1 LNSDQNR
8 MGVTTM
14 LSIIKTMGKLLVNT
28 VVVIAYVSLFVFVYI
43 MVLLSELGS
52 NKPKLTV
59 H

>member
-1 LNSDQNR
+1 
-8 MGVTTM
+8 M

-28 VVVIAYVSLFVFVYI
+28 VVLIAYVSLFVFVYS
-43 MVLLSELGS
+43 MVLLSELGP